1 MVFVNSLGTGA
12 VVVGIF
18 FLTRHGHNY
27 STAANYALGLVFGI
41 SYVLAAIG
49 VGPMV
54 RRLQRAR
61 PGLSA
66 RRILGWLLICTCA
79 SCTIPWIARQVSEPV
94 ASGSWWLFATL
105 YAPLTGAIWPITE
118 SYLSGGRTER
128 RLHRAIGR
136 FNVVWAGAMIVAFW
150 AMAPLVKERPALV
163 IVGLGVAHALSA
175 VVLVWFPPHPASEQH
190 GGEAATVPDSYPAL
204 LGVFRLLL
212 PTTYLCIKAM
222 TPYLPAAMDRI
233 GLAPVWQTPM
243 NSTLVTVQT
252 LGFLVLALWSGWR
265 GRWWVPIAGGV
276 LLAAGFTLSVFAPV
290 LATGVPGAV
299 VLGVGLGSF
308 GLAAAIVYA
317 GGIYYAM
324 VVGRASV
331 DAGGTHEAL
340 IGLGNAAGPVC
351 GLSIAGAVEL
361 GLMPRSALEPG
372 VVGMVLVLAVLVLGI
387 SLRRVRVHAGSKGA
401 VEPATPARS

>member
-1 MVFVNSLGTGA
+1 LSYGRSSRPRAIDHTCPRPVDGTIDRCSKQRPFRRLALRGARNAPRAQQLPIPMAGPPIPARVPPRITSEWAVQPMVFVNSLGTGA

-66 RRILGWLLICTCA
+66 RRILGWLLVCTCA

-94 ASGSWWLFATL
+94 ASGPWWLFATL

-265 GRWWVPIAGGV
+265 GRWC
-276 LLAAGFTLSVFAPV
+276 
-290 LATGVPGAV
+290 
-299 VLGVGLGSF
+299 
-308 GLAAAIVYA
+308 
-317 GGIYYAM
+317 
-324 VVGRASV
+324 R
-331 DAGGTHEAL
+331 
-340 IGLGNAAGPVC
+340 
-351 GLSIAGAVEL
+351 
-361 GLMPRSALEPG
+361 
-372 VVGMVLVLAVLVLGI
+372 
-387 SLRRVRVHAGSKGA
+387 
-401 VEPATPARS
+401 